1 MTIEASII
9 LPLILVILLAALVS
23 FAYIAERAFFDH
35 EEGVSFLLR
44 LHQGSTLN
52 RYEATENNDFNR
64 ADRYREKGRLTGR
77 LYEYLGTFRT
87 FRLFKHHRLLFDIV
101 F

>member
-1 MTIEASII
+1 MTIEASIV
-9 LPLILVILLAALVS
+9 LPLILVILLTLLIS

-44 LHQGSTLN
+44 LHQGSSLN
-52 RYEATENNDFNR
+52 QYQPDRGNDFNSPEK
-64 ADRYREKGRLTGR
+64 YREKEHVSGR
-77 LYEYLGTFRT
+77 LYEYLGRFRS
-87 FRLFKHHRLLFDIV
+87 FQLFKHHRLLFDIL

>member
-9 LPLILVILLAALVS
+9 LPLILVILLILLVS

-35 EEGVSFLLR
+35 EEGVAFLLQ
-44 LHQGSTLN
+44 LHEGSSLN
-52 RYEATENNDFNR
+52 RYQPDRQGDFNA
-64 ADRYREKGRLTGR
+64 ADRYRELEHFSGR
-77 LYEYLGTFRT
+77 LYEYVGKFRT
-87 FRLFKHHRLLFDIV
+87 FQLFKHHRLLFDIV